1 MPQSIYDTDFQQ
13 KDLGSK
19 IVIALDRLSEVFR
32 ALLRDYA
39 KTSGISPIQIQILIF
54 IAYHKQSYCTVSH
67 LAKEFNLS
75 KPTISDA
82 IKILHQKDL
91 IVKETSTLDTRSYTL
106 SLSESGKQIVSET
119 EGFANPIRNALQL
132 NTEEELYTLYD
143 SLSTL
148 IYRLNQ
154 TGALQ
159 VQRICYAC
167 KFYENNNGT
176 HHCNLL
182 QKNLHIKEIRVDCPE
197 FDKKQ
202 G

>member
-1 MPQSIYDTDFQQ
+1 MANSIYDPDFQQ
-13 KDLGSK
+13 KDLGGK
-19 IVIALDRLSEVFR
+19 IVIALERLSEVFR
-32 ALLRDYA
+32 MLLRDYA

-54 IAYHKQSYCTVSH
+54 IAYHKQPFCTVSH
-67 LAKEFNLS
+67 LAKEFSLT

-91 IVKETSTLDTRSYTL
+91 IKKETSSIDTRSYTV
-106 SLSESGKQIVSET
+106 SLTESGKKIVVET
-119 EGFANPIRNALQL
+119 ESFANPIKNALKQ
-132 NTEEELYTLYD
+132 TSEKELYTLYD
-143 SLSTL
+143 SLTTL

-154 TGALQ
+154 TGVLQ

-202 G
+202 A